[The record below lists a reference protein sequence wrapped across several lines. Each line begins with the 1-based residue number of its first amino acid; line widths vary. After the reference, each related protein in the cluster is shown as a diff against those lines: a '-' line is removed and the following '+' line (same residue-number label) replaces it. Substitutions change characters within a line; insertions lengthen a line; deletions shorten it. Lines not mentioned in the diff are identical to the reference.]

1 MILFAFFWANKSYE
15 IDPFLSAS
23 KPYNIGE
30 DPNSLT
36 LVTKNVEKFISQP
49 FLTTWQVFS
58 NLGDNPCQPVNDFAS
73 YYMDARVIIGRLLH
87 TSKVFN
93 KIKRKE

>member
-1 MILFAFFWANKSYE
+1 MILFAFFCANKSYE

-30 DPNSLT
+30 DPNSPT

-49 FLTTWQVFS
+49 FFD
-58 NLGDNPCQPVNDFAS
+58 NLAS
-73 YYMDARVIIGRLLH
+73 IQQSWRQSLSARKRFCILLYGC
-87 TSKVFN
+87 
-93 KIKRKE
+93 